1 MENELALTDQDVE
14 LIGKGL
20 DAACDFFANISERGS
35 QLIQSGID
43 YFDKRAAEKQQMKI
57 RELEYEEQQMRAQV
71 AAYRI
76 QEETNRAMIN
86 AQRDVEIE
94 RLNIPV
100 KMEHEKTTQKQIA
113 MENRANELNA
123 HIERLRITEQSKCLQ
138 HALDVALAAYARK
151 VDFYKAQLESCDN
164 FFRPQ
169 IQAMQDEIKFLENK
183 KDESIGDM
191 DKYILISKRI
201 DRLSEYCD
209 KINNKYMTF
218 HDNLT
223 AAVKLAQLEAPDGRF
238 GNGLLEGVKSES

>member
-1 MENELALTDQDVE
+1 MANELALTDQDVE
-14 LIGKGL
+14 LFAKGL
-20 DAACDFFANISERGS
+20 DAACDFFSNISEAGS
-35 QLIQSGID
+35 NIIQSGIN
-43 YFDKRAAEKQQMKI
+43 YFDKRAVEKQQLKI

-71 AAYRI
+71 AAYRA
-76 QEETNRAMIN
+76 QEETNRVMIN

-100 KMEHEKTTQKQIA
+100 KIEHEKTVQKQIA
-113 MENRANELNA
+113 MEDNANELNA
-123 HIERLRITEQSKCLQ
+123 QIERLRITEQSKCLQ
-138 HALDVALAAYARK
+138 HALDVALAAYTRK
-151 VDFYKAQLESCDN
+151 VDFYQAQLESCDN

-169 IQAMQDEIKFLENK
+169 IQAMQDEIKVLENK
-183 KDESIGDM
+183 KDESMNDM

-209 KINNKYMTF
+209 KINDKYLTF

-238 GNGLLEGVKSES
+238 GNVLLEGK